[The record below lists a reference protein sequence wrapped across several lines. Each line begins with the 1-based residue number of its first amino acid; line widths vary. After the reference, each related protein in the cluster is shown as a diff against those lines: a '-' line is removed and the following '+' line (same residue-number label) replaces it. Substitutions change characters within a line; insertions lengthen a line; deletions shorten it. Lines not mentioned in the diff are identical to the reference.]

1 MLKNKKIIVAV
12 TGSIAAYKSAFLIRL
27 LIKQGAEVH
36 VIMTAAATQFIPAIT
51 LATLSKN
58 KVLVSFIDD
67 ENWNN
72 HVELGLTADLILI
85 APATA
90 NTISKMANGICDNL
104 LQAVYLSAKC
114 PVAFAPAMDLDM
126 WLHPSTQKNVAA
138 LQQYGNYLID
148 VENGELASGLVG
160 KGRMA
165 EPEKIVEWVN
175 NYFES
180 TNELK
185 KLNGKNILIT
195 AGPTFEPIDPVRFIG
210 NRSSGK
216 MGIELAEMAAKS
228 GANVT
233 LLLGDTSLKANHS
246 NIKTFACTTAQKMYE
261 KAMEYFTK
269 SDITICA
276 AAVADYTPIITAS
289 EKIKKS
295 EGNLMIELKKTT
307 DVLAELGKLKTDK
320 QILVGFALET
330 NNELENAK
338 TKLKNKNADII
349 VLNSLNNNGAGFQHA
364 TNQITI
370 IDSKSNKIDFDLKLK
385 TQVAID
391 ILNHIIKY
399 YV

>member
-1 MLKNKKIIVAV
+1 MLKNKKIIVAI
-12 TGSIAAYKSAFLIRL
+12 TGSIAAYKAAFLTRL
-27 LIKQGAEVH
+27 LVKQGAEVH
-36 VIMTAAATQFIPAIT
+36 VIMTVAATQFIPAIT

-58 KVLVSFIDD
+58 KVLVALIDD

-90 NTISKMANGICDNL
+90 NTISKMANGNCDNL

-126 WLHPSTQKNVAA
+126 WLHPSTQKNVAT
-138 LQQYGNYLID
+138 LQHYGNYLID
-148 VENGELASGLVG
+148 VEDGELASGLIG

-165 EPEKIVEWVN
+165 EPETIVEWVN
-175 NYFES
+175 QFFQS
-180 TNELK
+180 KNELQ
-185 KLNGKNILIT
+185 KLEGKNILIT

-216 MGIELAEMAAKS
+216 MGIELAEMAAKN

-233 LLLGDTSLKANHS
+233 LLLGDTSLKANHP
-246 NIKTFACTTAQKMYE
+246 NIKTFACVTAQKMYD
-261 KAMEYFTK
+261 KAVEFFTE

-295 EGNLMIELKKTT
+295 EGNLIIELKKTT
-307 DVLAELGKLKTDK
+307 DILAELGKLKKEK
-320 QILVGFALET
+320 QMLVGFALET

-338 TKLKNKNADII
+338 AKLKNKNADII

-370 IDSKSNKIDFDLKLK
+370 IDSKSNKIDFDLKPK
-385 TQVAID
+385 AEVAVD
-391 ILNHIIKY
+391 IFNHIIKY
-399 YV
+399 YL